1 MASGQSTRKRRATV
15 TRRPTVKQR
24 GGPSPALLG
33 AIAVIV
39 LFAGV
44 VGFGVYR
51 ASESGVDAVVPPNAT
66 ASGVSVGSSGAPATV
81 DLYVDFQCPACR
93 AYEQLAEPTID
104 ELVAGGAAR
113 VVYHPVAYLDRF
125 SSTRYSSRSSAASGC
140 AAEAGVYPQYAQL
153 LFANQPPEGG
163 AGLPEEQ
170 LIALGAQAGAGPGF
184 AECVS
189 SDRYAGWTAA
199 LTDEASR
206 SGINRTPTV
215 LVNGRE
221 IERSAEALRA
231 AVEAAS

>member
-1 MASGQSTRKRRATV
+1 MTSGRATRKRRPA
-15 TRRPTVKQR
+15 VKQR
-24 GGPSPALLG
+24 GGPSPVLLG
-33 AIAVIV
+33 AIAVIAV
-39 LFAGV
+39 FAGV

-51 ASESGVDAVVPPNAT
+51 ASQSSADVAVPPNAT
-66 ASGVSVGSSGAPATV
+66 ASGVPVGSSGAPATV

-93 AYEQLAEPTID
+93 AFEQQVGPTID
-104 ELVAGGAAR
+104 ELVGGGAAR

-125 SSTRYSSRSSAASGC
+125 SSTRYASRSSAASGC
-140 AAEAGVYPQYAQL
+140 AAEAGVFPRYAQL

-199 LTDEASR
+199 LTDEASQA
-206 SGINRTPTV
+206 GINATPTV

-221 IERSAEALRA
+221 IERSVEALRA
-231 AVEAAS
+231 AVEGAS

>member
-1 MASGQSTRKRRATV
+1 MASGRATRK
-15 TRRPTVKQR
+15 RRPTVKQC

-33 AIAVIV
+33 AIAVIAV
-39 LFAGV
+39 FAGV

-51 ASESGVDAVVPPNAT
+51 ASQSGADAAAPPNAT
-66 ASGVSVGSSGAPATV
+66 AAGVPVGSSGAPATV

-93 AYEQLAEPTID
+93 AYEQQVGPTID

-125 SSTRYSSRSSAASGC
+125 SSTRYASRSSAASGC
-140 AAEAGVYPQYAQL
+140 AAEAGVFPRYAQL

-163 AGLPEEQ
+163 DGLPEEQ
-170 LIALGAQAGAGPGF
+170 LIALGGQAGAGPGF

-199 LTDEASR
+199 LTDEASQA
-206 SGINRTPTV
+206 GINATPTV

-221 IERSAEALRA
+221 IERSVDALRA
-231 AVEAAS
+231 AVEGAS

>member
-1 MASGQSTRKRRATV
+1 MTSGRATRK
-15 TRRPTVKQR
+15 RRPTVKRR

-33 AIAVIV
+33 AIAVIAV
-39 LFAGV
+39 FAGV

-51 ASESGVDAVVPPNAT
+51 ASQSGADAAVPPNAT
-66 ASGVSVGSSGAPATV
+66 ASGVPVGSSGAPATV
-81 DLYVDFQCPACR
+81 DLYMDFQCPACR
-93 AYEQLAEPTID
+93 AYEQQAGPTID

-125 SSTRYSSRSSAASGC
+125 SSTRYASRSSAASGC
-140 AAEAGVYPQYAQL
+140 AAEAGVFPRYAQL
-153 LFANQPPEGG
+153 LFATQPPEGG
-163 AGLPEEQ
+163 DGLPEEQ
-170 LIALGAQAGAGPGF
+170 LIALGAHAGAGPGF

-206 SGINRTPTV
+206 AGINATPTV

-221 IERSAEALRA
+221 IERSVEALRA
-231 AVEAAS
+231 AVESAS

>member
-1 MASGQSTRKRRATV
+1 MTSGRATRKRRAM
-15 TRRPTVKQR
+15 VKQR

-33 AIAVIV
+33 AIAVIA
-39 LFAGV
+39 LFAGM

-51 ASESGVDAVVPPNAT
+51 ASASSTDATVPPSAT
-66 ASGVSVGSSGAPATV
+66 ASGVPVGSSDAPATV

-93 AYEQLAEPTID
+93 AFEQQAGPTID
-104 ELVAGGAAR
+104 ELVGSGAAR

-140 AAEAGVYPQYAQL
+140 AAEAGVFPQYAQL
-153 LFANQPPEGG
+153 LFANQPPEGA

-199 LTDEASR
+199 LTDEASQA
-206 SGINRTPTV
+206 GVNATPTV
-215 LVNGRE
+215 LVNGQE
-221 IERSAEALRA
+221 IERSVAALRA
-231 AVEAAS
+231 AVEGAS